1 MSKEKEITKAEDL
14 SVHEEQSNVQ
24 NETDNESDMILKV
37 PSLKAGRVN
46 MDAENLNFSISVKAQ
61 LSNFSNIEIGTDIH
75 IDKIKLDIDSLE
87 AEALFTA
94 KLKKIETIFIKAL
107 ESLDK
112 NPDLRNCNNPK
123 SDREQDEDGDH

>member
-1 MSKEKEITKAEDL
+1 MSKKKENAKAEDL
-14 SVHEEQSNVQ
+14 SDHEEQSNAQ
-24 NETDNESDMILKV
+24 GETDNESDMTLKV

-46 MDAENLNFSISVKAQ
+46 MDAENLKFSISVKAQ

-75 IDKIKLDIDSLE
+75 IDKIKLDVDSLE

-112 NPDLRNCNNPK
+112 NPELRNCNNHK
-123 SDREQDEDGDH
+123 SDREREEEN

>member
-1 MSKEKEITKAEDL
+1 MSKEKEVTKAEDL
-14 SVHEEQSNVQ
+14 SDHEEQSNPQ
-24 NETDNESDMILKV
+24 GETDNESDMTLKV

-46 MDAENLNFSISVKAQ
+46 MDAENLKFSISVKAQ

-75 IDKIKLDIDSLE
+75 IDKIKLDVDSLE

-112 NPDLRNCNNPK
+112 NPDLRNCNNHQ
-123 SDREQDEDGDH
+123 SDREQEEEH

>member
-1 MSKEKEITKAEDL
+1 MSKEKLIKKAED
-14 SVHEEQSNVQ
+14 SSENEEQPNVQ
-24 NETDNESDMILKV
+24 RETDNDSDMILEV
-37 PSLKAGRVN
+37 PSLKAGKVN

-75 IDKIKLDIDSLE
+75 IDKIKLDVDSLE

-112 NPDLRNCNNPK
+112 NPDLKNCNTPN
-123 SDREQDEDGDH
+123 SDSVKDEEH